1 MKDRAEMQ
9 IAEDGGNEKVIELI
23 KRYRAEIDS
32 LKERLGQYEKQDAER
47 DEALSL
53 RDDPYYDDIESKL
66 SEVLDYARRNGVT
79 VKEAYRA
86 LFAEEKAKSLMSKE
100 QKNKAKISALSQG
113 GNSTD
118 AEDGGV
124 LSPDEIWAA
133 KKAGMSI
140 ADYLKYKKRGN
151 E

>member
-1 MKDRAEMQ
+1 MNELAKMQ
-9 IAEDGGNEKVIELI
+9 EGGDNAKVIELI
-23 KRYRAEIDS
+23 ERYREQIDS
-32 LKERLGQYEKQDAER
+32 LKKKLSEYEQEDSERQ
-47 DEALSL
+47 EALSL

-66 SEVLDYARRNGVT
+66 SEVLDYARRHGVSA
-79 VKEAYRA
+79 KEAYRA
-86 LFAEEKAKSLMSKE
+86 LFAEEKAKTAMAKDK
-100 QKNKAKISALSQG
+100 KNRAKIPALSQG
-113 GNSTD
+113 GNSGEYAD
-118 AEDGGV
+118 EGV

>member
-1 MKDRAEMQ
+1 MNENAKMQAEGDN
-9 IAEDGGNEKVIELI
+9 AEVIELI
-23 KRYRAEIDS
+23 GRYREQIDA
-32 LKERLGQYEKQDAER
+32 LKKKLSEYEQNDSERR
-47 DEALSL
+47 EALSL

-66 SEVLDYARRNGVT
+66 SEVLDYARRHGVSA
-79 VKEAYRA
+79 KEAYRA
-86 LFAEEKAKSLMSKE
+86 LFAEEKAKELMKKE

-113 GNSTD
+113 GNSAD
-118 AEDGGV
+118 AEDTGV

-140 ADYLKYKKRGN
+140 SDYLKYKKRGN

>member
-1 MKDRAEMQ
+1 MKEQAEMQ
-9 IAEDGGNEKVIELI
+9 IAQDGGNEKVIELI

-32 LKERLGQYEKQDAER
+32 LKEKLSQYEKHDAER

-66 SEVLDYARRNGVT
+66 SEVLEYARRHGVSA
-79 VKEAYRA
+79 KEAYRA

-100 QKNKAKISALSQG
+100 NKNKAKISALSQG
-113 GNSTD
+113 GNSTGYE
-118 AEDGGV
+118 EDGV

-133 KKAGMSI
+133 KKAGMSVS
-140 ADYLKYKKRGN
+140 DYLKYKKRGN

>member
-66 SEVLDYARRNGVT
+66 SEVLDYARRHGVT

>member
-1 MKDRAEMQ
+1 MNEDAKMQ
-9 IAEDGGNEKVIELI
+9 TAGGGNAEIIELI
-23 KRYRAEIDS
+23 ERYREQIEKLKRKLSEYERDDS
-32 LKERLGQYEKQDAER
+32 EKQ
-47 DEALSL
+47 EALSL
-53 RDDPYYDDIESKL
+53 RDDPYYGDIEEKL
-66 SEVLDYARRNGVT
+66 SEVLDYARRHGVSA
-79 VKEAYRA
+79 KEAYRA
-86 LFAEEKAKSLMSKE
+86 LFAEEKAKELMSKE

-113 GNSTD
+113 GNSTE

-124 LSPDEIWAA
+124 LSPAEIWAA